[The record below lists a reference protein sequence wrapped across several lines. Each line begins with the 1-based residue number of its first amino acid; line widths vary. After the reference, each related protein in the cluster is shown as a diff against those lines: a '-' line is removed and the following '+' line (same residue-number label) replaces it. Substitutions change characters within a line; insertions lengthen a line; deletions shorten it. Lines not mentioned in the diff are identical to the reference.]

1 MGEWYQR
8 YLKLLPSPEARHAFV
23 RVLRPMAQI
32 KDADVSD
39 DSDIHGV
46 PKVPGQSSEDLAKQ
60 AFLQVI
66 GIMKNVRQKKNFT
79 YRKYFHSW
87 SHANNYIQK
96 YFPDASPKT
105 MYKHYLLLFRYL
117 FFALFYFVYSGVGE
131 GECTSKGECTRA
143 LGTTNSEQ
151 DYFYSNKYIYLLI
164 PRGGTRSV

>member
-66 GIMKNVRQKKNFT
+66 GIMKNVRQKK
-79 YRKYFHSW
+79 
-87 SHANNYIQK
+87 I
-96 YFPDASPKT
+96 PKGSRERA
-105 MYKHYLLLFRYL
+105 MELW
-117 FFALFYFVYSGVGE
+117 
-131 GECTSKGECTRA
+131 CTGKCVLPS
-143 LGTTNSEQ
+143 
-151 DYFYSNKYIYLLI
+151 
-164 PRGGTRSV
+164 